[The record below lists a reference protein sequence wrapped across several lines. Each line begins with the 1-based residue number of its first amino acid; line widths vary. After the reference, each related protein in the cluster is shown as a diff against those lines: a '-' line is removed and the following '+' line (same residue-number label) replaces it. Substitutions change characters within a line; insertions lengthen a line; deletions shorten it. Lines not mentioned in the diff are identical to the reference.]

1 MTSLSTPQSVPPTPV
16 AMGRPALTRPQRKYQ
31 LHLAITRAT
40 NDRQIKRGTGDFL
53 HWLLRQAQIVDHGVR
68 VVRAELAQKYGK
80 SLSSIKNYLVEGA
93 RAAFVQVT
101 RRGAVVFPFLDDERP
116 EMTTYDDLVAEAWE
130 LAMADK
136 YLEAGL
142 ALKRAYALRPEGPQ
156 PSQASFFVPSEQTIN
171 CPPTDNFVPDPSFN
185 TDHTDR
191 AGEARPPTPQ
201 PGGRRRRHVFFGR
214 EEFIETE
221 GTVAL
226 REVGVCD
233 AGTLARL
240 ASVAASTVRE
250 VVTALRARLGPDGF
264 GPGLIVHALEN
275 GLWRVQGQRPPA
287 VPDREDVSRFVTDDY
302 CPDCGRY
309 TFGNC
314 EHAGQPPGG
323 A

>member
-1 MTSLSTPQSVPPTPV
+1 
-16 AMGRPALTRPQRKYQ
+16 MGRPALTRPQRKYQ

-101 RRGAVVFPFLDDERP
+101 RRGAVLFPFLDDERP
-116 EMTTYDDLVAEAWE
+116 EMVTYEDLCAEACE
-130 LAMADK
+130 LALADR
-136 YLEAGL
+136 EAE
-142 ALKRAYALRPEGPQ
+142 AYQVLKRAAAMRPEGSCKGRHSTPAQ
-156 PSQASFFVPSEQTIN
+156 PSQASFFVAPEQTIN
-171 CPPTDNFVPDPSFN
+171 YPSTDNFLPDPSFN

-191 AGEARPPTPQ
+191 SGEARPPTPQ

-214 EEFIETE
+214 EEFVETE

-226 REVGVCD
+226 REAGVCD

-240 ASVAASTVRE
+240 ASVAASTVQE

-275 GLWRVQGQRPPA
+275 GLWRVRGHGPKA
-287 VPDREDVSRFVTDDY
+287 VQEPTLDFSEY
-302 CPDCGRY
+302 CPVCQGYPVCKCDNR
-309 TFGNC
+309 
-314 EHAGQPPGG
+314 PPGG
-323 A
+323 S